1 MGWALA
7 NAEMATGFVSA
18 ASGQMPQT
26 LTPWPLPR
34 PGAHK
39 VSPAALHPHTTGQ
52 LLTPLEHQQEQR
64 GSPAAEH
71 AACQSLEETHREK
84 VGLGPG
90 DQRTLNILPLVPI
103 PPLEDLPQFLGFV
116 SEKQEFEEPVAA
128 PKDSCPLEV
137 ASLPLGSLPTSPH
150 FCLGPQH
157 HLK

>member
-7 NAEMATGFVSA
+7 NAEMATGLAPA

-26 LTPWPLPR
+26 LTLWPLPC

-39 VSPAALHPHTTGQ
+39 ASPAALHPHTTGQ

-71 AACQSLEETHREK
+71 AARRSLEETHRER

-90 DQRTLNILPLVPI
+90 DQGALNILWSPSLLWKTCLSFLDLLLRNKSLRSPWLPPRIPVP
-103 PPLEDLPQFLGFV
+103 
-116 SEKQEFEEPVAA
+116 
-128 PKDSCPLEV
+128 
-137 ASLPLGSLPTSPH
+137 
-150 FCLGPQH
+150 
-157 HLK
+157 